1 MAVASTAPTPSPRTA
16 LPGAP
21 RGAWRLA
28 VRSEWRRNGLGYLL
42 ALPALLFMLAVHVVP
57 MFEGVYMSFLK
68 LNQFTLPQFLRAPF
82 VGLENYRSVLLD
94 PQNPIRHGLGLAVRN
109 TAIYAVVVTMGVMV
123 TAIGV
128 ALLLNRPFRGRPLIR
143 TLMLLPWVVPSYVV
157 GVLWGFMW
165 RQDTGIINRV
175 LVDWLHLLAER
186 PFWLIGPNTIWAI
199 IIPTIWRSWP
209 FMMVVFLAALQTIP
223 DDLYEAAAIDG
234 AGAWRKFWHITLPQ
248 LRPVIAVQL
257 LFQIIYNVYS
267 YNIVIMMFGNGAGYP
282 GEWGD
287 LMMTLITRQSFSS
300 WLFGNGAAVST
311 LLMLAMMAFVG
322 LWYRVFREEMM
333 VK

>member
-1 MAVASTAPTPSPRTA
+1 MASVAPCAEPRVTPPKPLRDRW
-16 LPGAP
+16 L
-21 RGAWRLA
+21 LA
-28 VRSEWRRNGLGYLL
+28 VRREWRRNGLGYLL
-42 ALPALLFMLAVHVVP
+42 ALPAFLFMLAVHLVP
-57 MFEGVYMSFLK
+57 MLEGVYMSFLK
-68 LNQFTLPQFLRAPF
+68 LNQFTLAQFLKAPF
-82 VGLENYRSVLLD
+82 VGLANYRSVLLD
-94 PQNPIRHGLGLAVRN
+94 AQNPIRHGLGVAVRN
-109 TAIYAVVVTMGVMV
+109 TAIYAVVVTIGVMV
-123 TAIGV
+123 TAISV
-128 ALLLNRPFRGRPLIR
+128 ALLLNRPFRGRAVVR

-157 GVLWGFMW
+157 GVVWGFMW

-175 LVDWLHLLAER
+175 LVDWLHLLHQR

-223 DDLYEAAAIDG
+223 DELYEAAAIDG
-234 AGAWRKFWHITLPQ
+234 AGPWRRFWRITLPQ
-248 LRPVIAVQL
+248 LKPVIAVQL
-257 LFQIIYNVYS
+257 LFQIIYSVYS

-287 LMMTLITRQSFSS
+287 LMMTLITRQSFNS

-322 LWYRVFREEMM
+322 LWYRIFREEMM
-333 VK
+333 IK